1 MRVQGVPAPGWTCS
15 RCWLNSACNL
25 QYSGPANKAVLLFRC
40 KSEVLAIE
48 VLHGQSPARLTV
60 SHVWAQPVQP
70 LPSSLRS
77 VPCCFFRA
85 SLSNPAAAPTGNLI
99 APDLFRCSSRWN
111 KYLLKTLLS
120 EEPSPLQLPSAL
132 AKCPPLMCTHRT
144 SFSFVS
150 FIWGNSWT
158 TPAVSL
164 RKQFRKWGDNLSPS
178 WALRLASGRVA
189 D

>member
-1 MRVQGVPAPGWTCS
+1 MDLQQMLAQLRMQFTVFWPSKQSCFALWMLIWCLSHLSASWAVACKARSLS
-15 RCWLNSACNL
+15 RMSTAC
-25 QYSGPANKAVLLFRC
+25 AAA
-40 KSEVLAIE
+40 AIF
-48 VLHGQSPARLTV
+48 
-60 SHVWAQPVQP
+60 
-70 LPSSLRS
+70 PSFSS
-77 VPCCFFRA
+77 CCFFRA
-85 SLSNPAAAPTGNLI
+85 SLSNPTVDPTGNLI

-111 KYLLKTLLS
+111 KYLLKALPS
-120 EEPSPLQLPSAL
+120 EEPSPLQLPSAF

-178 WALRLASGRVA
+178 WALRLARGRVA